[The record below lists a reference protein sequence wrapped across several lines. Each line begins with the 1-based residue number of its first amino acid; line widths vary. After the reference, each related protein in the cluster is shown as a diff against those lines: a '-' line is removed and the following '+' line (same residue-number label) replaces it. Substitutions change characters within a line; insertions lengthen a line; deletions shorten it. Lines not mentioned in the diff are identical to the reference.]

1 MEATMMIRVN
11 NVVRWATLL
20 AIPLLGAGSC
30 MAPASDR
37 RLKRDIAK
45 VGMLGGDIDLY
56 RYRYLWND
64 EMFVGVMAQD
74 LLDIR
79 PDAVVHRDDGYL
91 AVDYSRLGTR
101 LQSWREWQAAQ

>member
-1 MEATMMIRVN
+1 MIIRVN
-11 NVVRWATLL
+11 NVLRWATLTAL
-20 AIPLLGAGSC
+20 PLLAAGC
-30 MAPASDR
+30 TTVSDR

-45 VGMLGGDIDLY
+45 VGVLDGDIDLY